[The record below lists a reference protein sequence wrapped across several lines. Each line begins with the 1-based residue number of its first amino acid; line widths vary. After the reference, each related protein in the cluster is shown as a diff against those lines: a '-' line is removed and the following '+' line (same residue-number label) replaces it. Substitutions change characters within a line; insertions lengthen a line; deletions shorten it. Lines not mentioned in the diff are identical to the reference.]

1 MKLSSGEWGRGRTTS
16 VPIKRMLIALRT
28 IDDVNKE
35 QIIELEEEQTKDTNT
50 IEYP

>member
-1 MKLSSGEWGRGRTTS
+1 MA
-16 VPIKRMLIALRT
+16 IKRMLIALRT
-28 IDDVNKE
+28 IDYVNKE